1 MREKRDKPT
10 GDAIPDEQTISLEE
24 LLDAI
29 EDELDVPLVKER
41 LAEMEKDGGI
51 PLEQLKRELGLT
63 GDPPPTTRHETR
75 RHQRHTRQ
83 HRRVEQGNP
92 VL

>member
-41 LAEMEKDGGI
+41 LAEMEREGSI
-51 PLEQLKRELGLT
+51 PLEQIERELGLT
-63 GDPPPTTRHETR
+63 QDPRPNTQHPT
-75 RHQRHTRQ
+75 
-83 HRRVEQGNP
+83 
-92 VL
+92 